1 MSMSTKSELE
11 KEIMY
16 ELEQAIVANG
26 AIMFLVQV
34 MVMAETLDES
44 IKDFSDDDMMSLKEV
59 VDTGVDY
66 SQCLMSVLKNNETD
80 EWLEENA
87 DFVAETSKA
96 VDGFI
101 EIYRNELVRR
111 EMI

>member
-44 IKDFSDDDMMSLKEV
+44 IKDFSDDDMMSLKE
-59 VDTGVDY
+59 D
-66 SQCLMSVLKNNETD
+66 
-80 EWLEENA
+80 A

>member
-34 MVMAETLDES
+34 MVMGEALDET
-44 IKDFSDDDMMSLKEV
+44 IKDFSDADMLQLKEL
-59 VDTGVDY
+59 VDVGVEY

-87 DFVAETSKA
+87 DFVAEVSKT